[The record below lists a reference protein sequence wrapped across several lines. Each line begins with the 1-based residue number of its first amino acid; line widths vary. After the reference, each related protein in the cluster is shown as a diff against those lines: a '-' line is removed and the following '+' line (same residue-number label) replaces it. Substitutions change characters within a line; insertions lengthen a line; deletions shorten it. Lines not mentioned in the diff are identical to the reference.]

1 MDISL
6 VVAAAL
12 NGTIGINNTLPWHL
26 PEDLRYF
33 KQVTMGKPI
42 IMGRKTYESIG
53 RPLPGR
59 TNIVISRNPNLG
71 LPESVLIAASADEA
85 LALAA
90 NTGAT
95 EAMIIG
101 GAQIYQL
108 LMQKANRLYL
118 TEVEAN
124 IEGDAHF
131 TYNKK
136 EWYLSKAEQH
146 LASGDNPYN
155 YRFCVYEKQPLV

>member
-59 TNIVISRNPNLG
+59 TNIVISHNKNLS
-71 LPESVLIAASADEA
+71 LPESVLVAASADEA

-90 NTGAT
+90 ATGVA

-101 GAQIYQL
+101 GEQVYQL
-108 LMQKANRLYL
+108 FMARANRLYL
-118 TEVEAN
+118 TEVKAN
-124 IEGDAHF
+124 IEGDAQF
-131 TYNKK
+131 IYNKNEWRLVK
-136 EWYLSKAEQH
+136 EEQH
-146 LASGDNPYN
+146 FAAGDNPYD
-155 YRFCVYEKQPLV
+155 YRFCVLDKKVSV